1 VFVAEKTI
9 IAIFNSSSEVL
20 ELLREV
26 MESIGHAT
34 VTAHIDDLKR
44 GRIDM
49 ITFVDQYHPDC
60 IIYDV
65 APPYDANWT
74 FLRLMMSSNAL
85 RGRAFVV
92 TTTNKR
98 ALDELIGPNEV
109 IELVGKP
116 FDLDQIRDAVTRA
129 MERQPKVANE

>member
-1 VFVAEKTI
+1 VAEKTI

-49 ITFVDQYHPDC
+49 ITFVDQYQPDC

-74 FLRLMMSSNAL
+74 FLRLMMSSNAM

-116 FDLDQIRDAVTRA
+116 FDLDQIRDAVARA